1 MIGVVDYG
9 AGNLNSIL
17 KAFSYLKLPARLV
30 TSPEEISEVE
40 RLVIPGV
47 GSFGAALA
55 ELRQRD
61 LYQSITNWLKENR
74 PFLGICLGFQLLFEK
89 SEEAPEKSGFSV
101 FPGRC
106 QKIRAAKVP
115 HMGWNLVKIVLNDPL
130 FTGLDSA
137 EYFYFVHSYA
147 VFNLTEHVLALTE
160 YGSSFVAVAKL
171 GRIYGVQFHPEKSG
185 PAGLKLLHN
194 WGTKC

>member
-30 TSPEEISEVE
+30 TTSEEISKVE

-55 ELRQRD
+55 ELRRRN
-61 LYQSITNWLKENR
+61 LYSAIIDWLNENR

-89 SEEAPEKSGFSV
+89 SEEAPEENGFSI

-115 HMGWNLVKIVLNDPL
+115 HMGWNLVKIVRNDPL
-130 FTGLDSA
+130 FSELDSA

-147 VFNLTEHVLALTE
+147 VFELIDHVLALTE
-160 YGSSFVAVAKL
+160 YSSPFASVIKF

>member
-1 MIGVVDYG
+1 MIGIVDYG

-30 TSPEEISEVE
+30 TSPEEISKVE
-40 RLVIPGV
+40 KLVIPGV
-47 GSFGAALA
+47 GSFGAALV
-55 ELRQRD
+55 ELRYRN
-61 LYQSITNWLKENR
+61 LYPAVINWLKEDR
-74 PFLGICLGFQLLFEK
+74 PFLGICLGCQLLFEK
-89 SEEAPEKSGFSV
+89 SEEAPEERGFSI
-101 FPGRC
+101 FTGSC

-115 HMGWNLVKIVLNDPL
+115 HMGWNLVKIIRPDPL
-130 FTGLDSA
+130 FSELDPA

-147 VFNLTEHVLALTE
+147 VFELTGHVLALTD
-160 YGSSFVAVAKL
+160 YGSPFVAAVKF

-185 PAGLKLLHN
+185 EAGLKLLHN